1 MHYDDLTPDKNYFF
15 GIYSILLF
23 VVVGLLVFVTLL
35 LRKRKFPAFK
45 WMAASFTSYTVGI
58 FFLWA
63 GFIGPYMTGVKGMF
77 YQSSVAIMELCIVV
91 GQCFFLALIAAFFDY
106 PARMLKAI
114 LATGAIIAALVALPN
129 NYYGVFPEPEY
140 IYGPDIRIY
149 TQAAWMLFSFVVH
162 GGVFRITFREFNRTE
177 DIGAQSGFL
186 FLSLSQIVMIASF
199 VFMILDVMA
208 FSFWGE
214 IHGYSIFLALAW
226 CATIVSLS
234 LLYLTLAFPTWF
246 RILKKSG
253 AG

>member
-63 GFIGPYMTGVKGMF
+63 GFIEPYMTGVKGMF

-114 LATGAIIAALVALPN
+114 LATGVIIAALVALPN
-129 NYYGVFPEPEY
+129 NYYGPSPNTSTA
-140 IYGPDIRIY
+140 RISAF
-149 TQAAWMLFSFVVH
+149 TRKQH
-162 GGVFRITFREFNRTE
+162 GCCSRSSSTG
-177 DIGAQSGFL
+177 
-186 FLSLSQIVMIASF
+186 
-199 VFMILDVMA
+199 A
-208 FSFWGE
+208 FSGSPFVNSTE
-214 IHGYSIFLALAW
+214 QR
-226 CATIVSLS
+226 T
-234 LLYLTLAFPTWF
+234 
-246 RILKKSG
+246 SG
-253 AG
+253 HNPGSSFYP